1 MKIQDTVWGMKQ
13 KAAAA
18 ALASKQA
25 DMLRKMHEAPVRDP
39 AMGTGRTLLQLTI
52 LVQCESM
59 CGSCELT
66 ECIR

>member
-13 KAAAA
+13 KTAAA

-25 DMLRKMHEAPVRDP
+25 AMLRKKHEAPDRDP

-52 LVQCESM
+52 LV
-59 CGSCELT
+59 
-66 ECIR
+66 